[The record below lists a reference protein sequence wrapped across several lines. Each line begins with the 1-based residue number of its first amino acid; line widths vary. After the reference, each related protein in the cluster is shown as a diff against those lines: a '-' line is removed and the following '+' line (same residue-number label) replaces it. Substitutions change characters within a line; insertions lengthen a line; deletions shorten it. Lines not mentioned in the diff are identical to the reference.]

1 MPDKIENKPVV
12 GEKQNQGNKLSDQ
25 AFDLFKQAALGGI
38 GGAVLDSKNAVDMA
52 VGMGGAA
59 IAGAIAG
66 AKAAE
71 QVQGKAMGALGKAAA
86 DAVIGG
92 TVGGAAAKAG
102 MELAK
107 ELNRQLKEKQQ
118 EEKAAP
124 KNNEGK
130 LPEVKPAKPA
140 DNGAPKVLDQI
151 GDALKKEA
159 ERQLKELKETPQ
171 DVIKHFQK
179 RPVTTITEGMIGGP
193 GAVILDA
200 KLRKW
205 FGDK

>member
-1 MPDKIENKPVV
+1 MADKIENKPVV
-12 GEKQNQGNKLSDQ
+12 GEKQNQGNKLSDH
-25 AFDLFKQAALGGI
+25 AFDLLKQAALGGI
-38 GGAVLDSKNAVDMA
+38 GGAVLDSRNATDVA
-52 VGMGGAA
+52 IGMGGAA
-59 IAGAIAG
+59 VAGAIAA

-71 QVQGKAMGALGKAAA
+71 QLNGKAMGAVGKAAA

-92 TVGGAAAKAG
+92 TIGGAAAKAG

-107 ELNRQLKEKQQ
+107 ELNRQRKEKQ
-118 EEKAAP
+118 EEQAAP

-140 DNGAPKVLDQI
+140 ENSTQKTLDQI

-179 RPVTTITEGMIGGP
+179 RPVTTITEGVLGGP